1 MKRTQFTFYES
12 IRRSTQMMD
21 APEDRAALYDA
32 VCDFAL
38 YGIEPDLSSM
48 SAVVKIA
55 FINVRP
61 NLVASRRKAASGSKG
76 GKGAKQTASKPQAN
90 GKRSGSEPQ
99 SKAKQTGSEKENEGE
114 KENEKENE
122 IEIEHECDTPARVEP
137 GFSLAFTRFW
147 ESYPKKLN
155 RNKAWQEWRKLNPGP
170 DLAAKIAAGLEKWKI
185 CPMWNEDGGRYIAS
199 ACDWLHDRRWEIA
212 PPMGTGKKDVVRGAT
227 GELGEAEIQAIRRMM
242 GEDLT

>member
-55 FINVRP
+55 FINVQP

-76 GKGAKQTASKPQAN
+76 GKGAKQTGSKSQAN
-90 GKRSGSEPQ
+90 WKQTTSEPQ
-99 SKAKQTGSEKENEGE
+99 KSAKQTGSEKENEIE
-114 KENEKENE
+114 KE
-122 IEIEHECDTPARVEP
+122 IEIEHECDTPARGEP
-137 GFSLAFTRFW
+137 AVSHAFTRFW

-155 RNKAWQEWRKLNPGP
+155 RDKAWQEWRNLNPGP
-170 DLAAKIAAGLEKWKI
+170 DLAARIAAGLEKWKR
-185 CPMWNEDGGRYIAS
+185 CPMWNEAGGRYIAS

-212 PPMGTGKKDVVRGAT
+212 PPMGTGKKDVIRGAT